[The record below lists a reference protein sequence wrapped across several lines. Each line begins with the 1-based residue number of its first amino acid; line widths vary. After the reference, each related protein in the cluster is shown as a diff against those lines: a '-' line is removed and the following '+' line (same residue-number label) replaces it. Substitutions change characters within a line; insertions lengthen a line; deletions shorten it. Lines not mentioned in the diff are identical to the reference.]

1 MDSDL
6 KENNWTGLTGSLGF
20 CGLRPKGPSPQAK
33 KIPIILSK
41 LKKLKSNPF
50 HFFSET

>member
-6 KENNWTGLTGSLGF
+6 KEKNWTGSTGSLGK

-33 KIPIILSK
+33 KFLIMLLILSK
-41 LKKLKSNPF
+41 Q
-50 HFFSET
+50 T